1 MHWEWPRRDGT
12 SVSVLHKAMAFT
24 TFLASSL
31 QTTQDALG
39 EEGTGLGP
47 IAGAHIRLR
56 GLLHGSLRAP
66 KGIRLFM
73 NIHE

>member
-1 MHWEWPRRDGT
+1 
-12 SVSVLHKAMAFT
+12 MAFT

-56 GLLHGSLRAP
+56 GLLHGSLRSVVSGHVSDYRAFRYARSRAP